1 MTEKPRTLE
10 TKDLELLRQLQTD
23 ARLSNAELAEQLGV
37 SASACYRRV
46 KALETDGIIK
56 EQVALLDPV
65 KLGLAFHAIVHV
77 SLSRHNRS
85 DVDAFIAKVCER
97 PEVVECFST
106 TGDADFHLRV
116 LTADT
121 GGYNAFLDEFLF
133 GLPGVSQVRTNLV
146 LREIKQTTAL
156 PI

>member
-1 MTEKPRTLE
+1 MAANLKQLEPR
-10 TKDLELLRQLQTD
+10 DLDLLRQLQCD
-23 ARLSNAELAEQLGV
+23 ARLSNAELAEQIGV

-46 KALETDGIIK
+46 KALETEGVITQ
-56 EQVALLDPV
+56 QVALLDPG

-77 SLSRHNRS
+77 SLSRHNRR
-85 DVDAFIAKVCER
+85 DVEGFIAKVAER

-116 LTADT
+116 LATDAAA
-121 GGYNAFLDEFLF
+121 YNTFLDDFLF
-133 GLPGVSQVRTNLV
+133 ELPGVSRVRTNLV
-146 LREIKQTTAL
+146 LKEIKQTTAL

>member
-1 MTEKPRTLE
+1 MTDKPRTLE
-10 TKDLELLRQLQTD
+10 TKDLELLRQLQAD
-23 ARLSNAELAEQLGV
+23 ARPSNAELAEQLGV

-46 KALETDGIIK
+46 KALEADGVIK
-56 EQVALLDPV
+56 AQVALLDPA
-65 KLGLAFHAIVHV
+65 KTGLAFHAIVQV
-77 SLSRHNRS
+77 SLSRHNRR
-85 DVDAFIAKVCER
+85 DVDAFIAEIGER

-116 LTADT
+116 LTTDANE
-121 GGYNAFLDEFLF
+121 YSVFLDDFLF

-146 LREIKQTTAL
+146 LKEIKQTTAL